1 MKILTLLLVATLQLP
16 AADLKKQTGDSDV
29 PKGVGLGEGIFP
41 VAPKPIPI
49 AAYSGKTGP
58 TGKSGSTGVMQNALV
73 KTFSAFVGI
82 KEEPI
87 GSNNGHW
94 VNIFN
99 SSCNLDP
106 SEHAPWCASV
116 TNYGYLQ
123 NGLLGHGAY
132 SPNWY
137 LKKRVVSLH
146 DVKPGDMCLVY
157 FSSKGRY
164 AHTIACVEKA
174 VFSAGRAVELVT
186 LEGNTNAQGSR
197 EGDQFARRR
206 RPADTVTI
214 LRWWN

>member
-1 MKILTLLLVATLQLP
+1 MKIIVLLLVATLQQSP
-16 AADLKKQTGDSDV
+16 ADLKKQTGDADV
-29 PKGVGLGEGIFP
+29 PKGVGLGEGVLP
-41 VAPKPIPI
+41 VTPKPSNI
-49 AAYSGKTGP
+49 
-58 TGKSGSTGVMQNALV
+58 QNALV

-82 KEEPI
+82 KEEPL
-87 GSNNGHW
+87 GSNNGRW

-99 SSCNLDP
+99 SSCGLDP

-116 TNYGYLQ
+116 ANYGYLQ

-157 FSSKGRY
+157 FPSKGRY

-174 VFSAGRAVELVT
+174 VFTAGRAVEVIT